1 MRTTIKKD
9 IRKEVKK
16 YIDVADDR
24 MVKIIHALLEAD
36 KEQDWWDEIS
46 NEEKSSINRGL
57 RQLKQGK
64 GIPHEE
70 VIKKHAKWFTK

>member
-1 MRTTIKKD
+1 MRTAVKKD
-9 IRKEVKK
+9 IRTEVKD
-16 YIDVADDR
+16 YIDNADDR
-24 MVKIIHALLEAD
+24 IVKIIHAMLEAD

-46 NEEKSSINRGL
+46 TEEKSSIDRGL
-57 RQLKQGK
+57 RQLEQGK